1 MSEHITALNLVLNEA
16 KPKISSMLGQAS
28 KVLKF
33 VKWHKQ
39 SYFTTRL
46 KNLTNFCQAKFQD
59 SLQAGKG
66 QGLKR
71 YLKSLLP
78 ARLLV
83 KISRYQG

>member
-16 KPKISSMLGQAS
+16 KPKFSSLLGQAS
-28 KVLKF
+28 KVLNFINKAILLLALIGSCQ
-33 VKWHKQ
+33 VK
-39 SYFTTRL
+39 Y
-46 KNLTNFCQAKFQD
+46 QD
-59 SLQAGKG
+59 SLQVGKK

-83 KISRYQG
+83 KISHYQG